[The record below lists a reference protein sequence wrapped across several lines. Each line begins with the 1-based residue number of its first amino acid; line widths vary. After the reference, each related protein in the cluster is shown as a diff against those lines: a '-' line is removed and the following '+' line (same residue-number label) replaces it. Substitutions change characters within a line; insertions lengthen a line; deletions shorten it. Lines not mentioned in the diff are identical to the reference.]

1 MEGSNEGS
9 DTKQNPELIATLK
22 KSLSQNLFKFCNN
35 ACKTDENSKRYKT
48 KSTRMI
54 ILVSNIPYG
63 NEATALKFC

>member
-48 KSTRMI
+48 KST
-54 ILVSNIPYG
+54 
-63 NEATALKFC
+63 